1 MISLRS
7 INLGLLKRG
16 DFNSKSKGISRK
28 ELFNFRPR
36 SLFCLMV
43 STGIPELDKL
53 LSSGGYPS
61 KSTILIVGPAG
72 IGKEALGYWFTS
84 RGTQENDFCFYI
96 TNLSVSEVLEDQSGF
111 GISDGYSE
119 NALLWMAS
127 EGGQLKCD
135 INDLTGLS
143 SSIKNVLRENSTKR
157 IRIVTDVLSPL
168 LMLNPPE
175 TVYRF
180 LSQLFID
187 LKQFDA
193 VLLATI
199 EDEMHPP
206 QTVAAM
212 EQKFDGVIEL
222 KLYEK
227 GIKVMPLLRVRKM
240 RGIPPNPKYFR
251 FSFLNGKMVI
261 QQYDK

>member
-1 MISLRS
+1 
-7 INLGLLKRG
+7 
-16 DFNSKSKGISRK
+16 
-28 ELFNFRPR
+28 
-36 SLFCLMV
+36 MV

-53 LSSGGYPS
+53 LSSGAGYPTR
-61 KSTILIVGPAG
+61 STILVVGPAG
-72 IGKEALGYWFTS
+72 IGKEALGYWFTYAGS
-84 RGTQENDFCFYI
+84 QAKDLCLYV
-96 TNLSVSEVLEDQSGF
+96 TNLSVTEVLEDQSGF
-111 GISDGYSE
+111 GIKNGH
-119 NALLWMAS
+119 NAQAPLWMAA

-143 SSIKNVLRENSTKR
+143 AGIKKVLRENAASR

-187 LKQFDA
+187 LKQFD
-193 VLLATI
+193 VVFLATL
-199 EDEMHPP
+199 EDEMHQL

-227 GIKVMPLLRVRKM
+227 GTKVVPLLRVRKM
-240 RGIPPNPKYFR
+240 RGLPPNPSYFR
-251 FSFLNGKMVI
+251 FSFVNGQMVI
-261 QQYDK
+261 QEYGK